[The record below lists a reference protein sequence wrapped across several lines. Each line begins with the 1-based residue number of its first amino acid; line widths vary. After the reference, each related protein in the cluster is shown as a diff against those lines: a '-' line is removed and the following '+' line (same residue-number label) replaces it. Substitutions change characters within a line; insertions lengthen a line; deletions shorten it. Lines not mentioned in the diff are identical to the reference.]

1 MIPLLL
7 SSNAFL
13 ARMLD
18 NENAETFGP
27 SDCAILL
34 FVAGLATGIDGTVVL
49 VSSSFIGTDSITCIA
64 GFGSSIVG

>member
-7 SSNAFL
+7 SSNAFF

-27 SDCAILL
+27 SDCGMFIFA
-34 FVAGLATGIDGTVVL
+34 AGVGIDGIAVVIF
-49 VSSSFIGTDSITCIA
+49 SSFDGTDSTTCIA
-64 GFGSSIVG
+64 GFGSSIFG